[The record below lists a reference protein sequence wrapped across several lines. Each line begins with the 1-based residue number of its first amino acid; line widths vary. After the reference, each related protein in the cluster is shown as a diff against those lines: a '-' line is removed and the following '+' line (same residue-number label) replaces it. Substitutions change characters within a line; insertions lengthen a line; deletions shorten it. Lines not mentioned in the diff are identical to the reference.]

1 MSQIPGDPNSGMSGF
16 EPAPTE
22 QMPVEAPRRAASLTL
37 RGEELRE
44 MRAASMEAANKSLGD
59 ALRITY
65 RLLQVVMV
73 AIAALFVLSG
83 FQQITEGESGVRVTL
98 GRIDGANLDPG
109 FRFSLPYPL
118 GEIVKIQT
126 GQRRMELSESFW
138 FYVDASNRGKPLDKL
153 GFGSTSLPPGKDNS
167 LLTADGNIA
176 HAKLAIV
183 YRRDNPSD
191 FLAHVN
197 TDAEEAIVRGVIER
211 ATVRVIS
218 TATIEDL
225 LKRSSEAGSAGA
237 PVAAAPSRESGL
249 ESRIRRAAQDA
260 LDALKSGLVIDQVVI
275 SDATPPLR
283 VRGDFAKVQSVVT
296 AAETERQKAEQ
307 ERTRT
312 LNEVAGSAYKPLLDL
327 IDAYERAIELGKPT
341 DADAVL
347 ATIFEVFDGKL
358 DGANAPINGVKYP
371 DVRISG
377 DVARS
382 LSAATEYRSSVVA
395 RAQAAAATFR
405 AKREQYLANPKVF
418 LTTEWADAMRMYLRR
433 DNVQVFQVPEGTG
446 PLAYRLS
453 PDPKIAR
460 DQEAAQKA
468 REIQEN
474 WQRREAAQA
483 ESPSRQKT
491 DQDEIQRQKD
501 AERDEEQ

>member
-1 MSQIPGDPNSGMSGF
+1 MSQLPGDPNSAGF

-44 MRAASMEAANKSLGD
+44 MRAASMEAANQSLAD

-73 AIAALFVLSG
+73 AIGALFLLSG

-98 GRIDGANLDPG
+98 GRIDKANLEPG
-109 FRFSLPYPL
+109 FSFSLPYPL

-126 GQRRMELSESFW
+126 GQRRLELAESFW
-138 FYVDASNRGKPLDKL
+138 FYVDPSNRGKPLDKL
-153 GFGSTSLPPGKDNS
+153 GMGSNSLVPGKDNS

-176 HAKLAIV
+176 HARLAIV

-191 FLAHVN
+191 FLTNIN
-197 TDAEEAIVRGVIER
+197 TDAEDAIVRGVVEQ
-211 ATVRVIS
+211 ATVQTIAGV
-218 TATIEDL
+218 TIEEL
-225 LKRSSEAGSAGA
+225 LKRSSESGAGDA
-237 PVAAAPSRESGL
+237 PAAPARESGM
-249 ESRIRRAAQDA
+249 ESRIRRLAQES
-260 LDALKSGLVIDQVVI
+260 LDRLKSGLVIDQVVI

-296 AAETERQKAEQ
+296 AAETERQRAEQ

-312 LNEVAGSAYKPLLDL
+312 LNEMAGSAYKPLLDL
-327 IDAYERAIELGKPT
+327 IDSYERDIELRRTAEAEKT
-341 DADAVL
+341 LAIIFDVL
-347 ATIFEVFDGKL
+347 DGKV
-358 DGANAPINGVKYP
+358 DGSNASINGVKYP

-405 AKREQYLANPKVF
+405 AKREQYRSNPKVF
-418 LTTEWADAMRMYLRR
+418 LSTEWVDAMRAFLRR
-433 DNVQVFQVPEGTG
+433 DTVQVFQVPEGTG
-446 PLAYRLS
+446 PFTFSISR
-453 PDPKIAR
+453 DPQIAR

-468 REIQEN
+468 RDIEQN

-483 ESPSRQKT
+483 ETASRNRAS
-491 DQDEIQRQKD
+491 QDEVQRQEDAKRD
-501 AERDEEQ
+501 AENDE